1 MRGHVRGEV
10 TLAVEGLLADR
21 AREGLLFGV
30 HDLVFAEHLEEREA
44 FAALRAAEG
53 SLAGVRP
60 HVDLER
66 VLGEAFVADGAGVGF
81 FSRVEAEVRFQGA
94 LL

>member
-1 MRGHVRGEV
+1 MRGHVRGQV
-10 TLAVEGLLADR
+10 TLPVKRFLTDGAG
-21 AREGLLFGV
+21 EGLLFGV
-30 HDLVFAEHLEEREA
+30 HDLVLAKHLEEREA
-44 FAALRAAEG
+44 FAALGAAER

-81 FSRVEAEVRFQGA
+81 FSRVEADVR
-94 LL
+94 L